1 MKRILVSL
9 IFSVLLLLPVG
20 AQERAVREAAPQDL
34 VKSLEMPLFWE
45 NDRTLVLY
53 SGTMQKPSYVQ
64 EDIFT
69 GERKQREQ
77 PQRRQAGLSDQELDE
92 HAKNPTLSPDGTQVA
107 FTLNNDLYSKELAT
121 GKLIRH
127 TYDGSPTV
135 LNGWASWV
143 YYEEILGRG
152 SMYRSFWW
160 SPDSRRLVFFRSDDT
175 HVPMFP
181 IYVADGQDGYLEETR
196 YPKAGEANPTI
207 QIGIVTV
214 EEGSPIVW
222 ADFDPA
228 ADQYFGQPFW
238 TPDGKTLLLQWMN
251 RTQNRLKLY
260 AVDPETGK
268 GDVIYTEEQETWL
281 GWIET
286 PHFTKT
292 GFLMVRDFEKWQ
304 HIYLYAYKEKTTTR
318 LTDGPNWGIIVHG
331 TDPEENYVYYSAR
344 REMSTRSNVYRVP
357 LKQQNNRKGSVVQQ
371 LTPGDL
377 HYTNVQFS
385 PGFTHFT
392 ALASNVSTPSRSVL
406 FGVKEG
412 LMRVLDDAKGPAYDT
427 ELAAGNVPVSEMHFL
442 TTEDGFTIPA
452 IITWPLHR
460 EEGKKYPVLVNVYG
474 GPNNGSVMDRWVAP
488 AGKYHWAKKGVIQV
502 TLDHRGSG
510 HCGKRGLDMMYRK
523 LGTWEIHDYK
533 LWIDYLRNT
542 GSVDEKR
549 VGITGYSYGGY
560 VTALAVCTAG
570 DYFPYGIA
578 GAGVFDW
585 MFYDTHYT
593 ERFMDT
599 PQNNPEG
606 YKNAS
611 VLEHCSTYGTFGPS
625 ALLITHGTSDDN
637 VHFQNAMRL
646 ADELMKHNK
655 LFQFMLYPGARHGYR
670 GYQGAYSATEETAF
684 WTRYLLEE

>member
-1 MKRILVSL
+1 
-9 IFSVLLLLPVG
+9 
-20 AQERAVREAAPQDL
+20 
-34 VKSLEMPLFWE
+34 
-45 NDRTLVLY
+45 
-53 SGTMQKPSYVQ
+53 
-64 EDIFT
+64 
-69 GERKQREQ
+69 
-77 PQRRQAGLSDQELDE
+77 
-92 HAKNPTLSPDGTQVA
+92 
-107 FTLNNDLYSKELAT
+107 
-121 GKLIRH
+121 
-127 TYDGSPTV
+127 
-135 LNGWASWV
+135 
-143 YYEEILGRG
+143 
-152 SMYRSFWW
+152 
-160 SPDSRRLVFFRSDDT
+160 
-175 HVPMFP
+175 
-181 IYVADGQDGYLEETR
+181 
-196 YPKAGEANPTI
+196 
-207 QIGIVTV
+207 
-214 EEGSPIVW
+214 
-222 ADFDPA
+222 
-228 ADQYFGQPFW
+228 
-238 TPDGKTLLLQWMN
+238 
-251 RTQNRLKLY
+251 
-260 AVDPETGK
+260 
-268 GDVIYTEEQETWL
+268 
-281 GWIET
+281 
-286 PHFTKT
+286 
-292 GFLMVRDFEKWQ
+292 
-304 HIYLYAYKEKTTTR
+304 
-318 LTDGPNWGIIVHG
+318 
-331 TDPEENYVYYSAR
+331 
-344 REMSTRSNVYRVP
+344 
-357 LKQQNNRKGSVVQQ
+357 
-371 LTPGDL
+371 
-377 HYTNVQFS
+377 
-385 PGFTHFT
+385 
-392 ALASNVSTPSRSVL
+392 
-406 FGVKEG
+406 
-412 LMRVLDDAKGPAYDT
+412 MRVLDDAKGPAYDT

-637 VHFQNAMRL
+637 VLFQNAMRL